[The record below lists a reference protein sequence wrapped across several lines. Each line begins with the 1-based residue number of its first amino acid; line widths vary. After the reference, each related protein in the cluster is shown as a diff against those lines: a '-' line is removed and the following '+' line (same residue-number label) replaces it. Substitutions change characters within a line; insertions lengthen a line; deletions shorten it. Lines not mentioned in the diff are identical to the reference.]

1 MSILGNV
8 AGLGAIQPDW
18 AQTDE
23 KRADFIRNKPDF
35 NAFSG
40 ALEQLRELA
49 QNALPKAGGT
59 MAGDIRMGG
68 NRLTDLPEPQE
79 GTDAAT
85 KAYVDAAGSGV
96 QYLQLTLT
104 AEGWSGVDGGPY
116 IQQIY
121 RSGITAEDRPHFG
134 LVFTGDREARLA
146 QKEDWAKVDDLDTEG
161 NYLTFTC
168 LQEKPSVDLT
178 VQLELQ
184 RGGASSE
191 TAALLTLE
199 EGADSAVQAEVEG
212 VSYGAANASLNG
224 EPAGQEYDFTVL

>member
-35 NAFSG
+35 DAFSG
-40 ALEQLRELA
+40 SLEQLRQLA

-79 GTDAAT
+79 GSDAAT

-96 QYLQLTLT
+96 AYLQLTLT
-104 AEGWSGVDGGPY
+104 AESWTGVEGGPY
-116 IQQIY
+116 TQQLY
-121 RSGITAEDRPHFG
+121 SPGITADDRPHYG
-134 LVFTGDREARLA
+134 LVFSGDRETRLL
-146 QKEDWAKVDDLDTEG
+146 QKEDWAKVDDLDTEV

-168 LQEKPSVDLT
+168 LQERPSVDLT
-178 VQLELQ
+178 VQLELI
-184 RGGASSE
+184 RSGASE
-191 TAALLTLE
+191 TAAVLTLE

>member
-23 KRADFIRNKPDF
+23 KRADYIRNKPDF
-35 NAFSG
+35 GDFTG
-40 ALEQLRELA
+40 ALEELRQLAEE
-49 QNALPKAGGT
+49 ALPQTGGT
-59 MAGDIRMGG
+59 MAGDIRMAG

-79 GTDAAT
+79 GSDAAT

-96 QYLQLTLT
+96 AYLQLTLA
-104 AEGWSGVDGGPY
+104 AEGWTGVEGGPY
-116 IQQIY
+116 TQRLY
-121 RSGITAEDRPHFG
+121 SAGITSADRPHYG
-134 LVFTGDREARLA
+134 LLYAGDRETRLL
-146 QKEDWAKVDDLDTEG
+146 QKEDWAKVDDLDTEV

-178 VQLELQ
+178 VQLELH
-184 RGGASSE
+184 RSAASE
-191 TAALLTLE
+191 TAAVLTLE

-212 VSYGAANASLNG
+212 VSYGVANASLNG
-224 EPAGQEYDFTVL
+224 APAGQEYDFTVL